1 MSSVS
6 GCSLEDR
13 RGYLTLVVT
22 AQREG
27 KLLLR
32 RTEGIREWQVG
43 RRGRGR
49 GRSRRRAR
57 SRVLVSLLAGGSVLP
72 AGGAGGGLHGLH
84 QGLLEQEAVQ

>member
-43 RRGRGR
+43 GRGR
-49 GRSRRRAR
+49 GRSRAK
-57 SRVLVSLLAGGSVLP
+57 SRVLVYLLTGGSVLP

>member
-43 RRGRGR
+43 GRGR
-49 GRSRRRAR
+49 GRSRAR